1 MDINRISKKRFNS
14 LKIVF
19 FKNIIF
25 IFLIICS
32 FIIEFKDFSKG
43 IINFNCI
50 HIAMSFNNNYAYIIM
65 VSITSILID
74 YNNEKFKLYSIFL
87 FNKLVY
93 LKKIFY

>member
-43 IINFNCI
+43 III
-50 HIAMSFNNNYAYIIM
+50 SISSYAIKLILKIIK
-65 VSITSILID
+65 LN
-74 YNNEKFKLYSIFL
+74 YNNFLCFFQIKLI
-87 FNKLVY
+87 
-93 LKKIFY
+93 KKKT